1 MTIVDPKAVNNLLR
15 DYGGSDLRKIVRQA
29 QRLLSMDQIVAPFL
43 PQNLRSHCQTAQ
55 ITATSLT
62 LIVDSAAW
70 LTHLR
75 YLKPQLLEQ
84 LKSQPQCVHLKEI
97 IFRIQPTQNA
107 GPEKVAPP
115 KPRKLSTDNKELL
128 RSTASIVN
136 DPLLKK
142 ALEKLASD

>member
-1 MTIVDPKAVNNLLR
+1 MTIVDPKAVNNLLQ
-15 DYGGSDLRKIVRQA
+15 DYGSSDLRKIVRQA
-29 QRLLSMDQIVAPFL
+29 QRLLAMNQIIIPFL
-43 PQNLRSHCQTAQ
+43 PVNLRSHCQTAQ

-84 LKSQPQCVHLKEI
+84 LKTQPQCVNLKEI
-97 IFRIQPTQNA
+97 IFRIQPSQNA
-107 GPEKVAPP
+107 SPEKVEPT
-115 KPRKLSTDNKELL
+115 KPRELSTDNKELL

-142 ALEKLASD
+142 ALLKMASD